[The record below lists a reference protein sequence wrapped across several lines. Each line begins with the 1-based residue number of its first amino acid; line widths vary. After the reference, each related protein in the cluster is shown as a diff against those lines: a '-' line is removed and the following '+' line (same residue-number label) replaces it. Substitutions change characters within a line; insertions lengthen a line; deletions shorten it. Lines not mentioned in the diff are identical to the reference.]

1 MRIYFEPADKD
12 HIFYRIGT
20 AIDGARGYKLSGAEK
35 AIGEERLM
43 KLIYKM
49 ETIFP
54 TMTWNYTGIPYG
66 FIFRFEGHEDYDYFT
81 VWSSQ
86 GVEI

>member
-1 MRIYFEPADKD
+1 MKIYFEPTNED

-20 AIDGARGYKLSGAEK
+20 AIEGARGYKLSAAEK
-35 AIGEERLM
+35 IIGSDAI
-43 KLIYKM
+43 KLLIEKM
-49 ETIFP
+49 EELFP
-54 TMTWNYTGIPYG
+54 TMTWNYTGLPYG
-66 FIFRFEGHEDYDYFT
+66 FIFRFQGHEEYDYFT